1 MTTKEAFAQ
10 AKREERAA
18 LIPYL
23 TAGFP
28 SREGFLQAVGEVL
41 PFADLLEIGL
51 PYSDP
56 LGDGPVI
63 QRASET
69 ALRKGMSVQ
78 GTLELV
84 REVRSLTEK
93 PLFLMT
99 YLNPVLAWG
108 PERFFSLF
116 KQAGATGLILPDL
129 PPDEDPGLVRLAQ
142 GIGLETVFLLAPTST
157 EARIAT
163 VVRYA
168 TGFVYAVSV
177 TGVTG
182 ERERLPEE
190 VEDLVRRIKAQ
201 TPLPVAVGFGVS
213 GQKTAAQA
221 AVADGVVVGSAL
233 IRASRRAAPWA
244 PSWRR
249 SGGGSRGKRPRRR
262 GRASDPNPGLRLLE
276 EGLRVRVAEDAVE
289 GVPFR
294 GLKPGVHDVAHHLA
308 HRGVGAAVPSRRRD
322 HVLLQHGA
330 SEVVGPVEEGG
341 LGHLEAQGGPGGLE
355 VGEVVQGEAGDGEG
369 LQVLVGRGPGGLALE
384 AGVLHLKRPEGKG
397 GEAVFVALQG
407 LSCWARRPRRWAVL
421 SSFPSQ
427 SR

>member
-10 AKREERAA
+10 ARAEGRAA

-28 SREGFLQAVGEVL
+28 SREGFLEAVRAVL
-41 PFADLLEIGL
+41 PYADLLEIGL

-63 QRASET
+63 QWASEM

-78 GTLELV
+78 GVLELF
-84 REVRSLTEK
+84 REVRSLTPK

-116 KQAGATGLILPDL
+116 KQAGATGVILPDL

-142 GIGLETVFLLAPTST
+142 EIGLETVFLLAPTST

-163 VVRYA
+163 VARYA

-182 ERERLPEE
+182 ARERLPEE
-190 VEDLVRRIKAQ
+190 VKDLVRRIRAQ

-213 GQKTAAQA
+213 GRATAEQA

-233 IRASRRAAPWA
+233 
-244 PSWRR
+244 
-249 SGGGSRGKRPRRR
+249 
-262 GRASDPNPGLRLLE
+262 
-276 EGLRVRVAEDAVE
+276 VR
-289 GVPFR
+289 
-294 GLKPGVHDVAHHLA
+294 
-308 HRGVGAAVPSRRRD
+308 
-322 HVLLQHGA
+322 
-330 SEVVGPVEEGG
+330 
-341 LGHLEAQGGPGGLE
+341 
-355 VGEVVQGEAGDGEG
+355 
-369 LQVLVGRGPGGLALE
+369 ALE
-384 AGVLHLKRPEGKG
+384 AGEPLLPLLEEIR
-397 GEAVFVALQG
+397 QG
-407 LSCWARRPRRWAVL
+407 LYLKEAAS
-421 SSFPSQ
+421 
-427 SR
+427 